1 MMFRKTITTVA
12 TAVAFSLSGIGT
24 AHAATTL
31 DWDFSSAPDNAR
43 VGSHVTIS
51 GGTAFFPTH
60 KPGDGVDEDLE
71 HLITTPDRDAVD
83 PGEGPF
89 TIQIKFRTK
98 NSFGNLLQK
107 GQATSPGGQVKIQ
120 LPGGKLSCMFKTP
133 TGTSTAATP
142 KGVVNDDRWHTVE
155 CTKYKDKV
163 TLVVDGKTYTNPNDT
178 GVLNN
183 SKPWSLGGK
192 PECDGTNVTCDYFGG
207 YVDYLRLIKG

>member
-1 MMFRKTITTVA
+1 MFRKTITTVTA
-12 TAVAFSLSGIGT
+12 AVAFSLSGIGT

-31 DWDFSSAPDNAR
+31 DWDFSGAPSNAR

-51 GGTAFFPTH
+51 GGVAKFPTH
-60 KPGDGVDEDLE
+60 LPREGADEDLE

-83 PGEGPF
+83 PGAGPF
-89 TIQIKFRTK
+89 TIETRFRTP

-133 TGTSTAATP
+133 SGTATAATP
-142 KGVVNDDRWHTVE
+142 KGMVNDNQWHTVR
-155 CTKYKDKV
+155 CTKTSSSV
-163 TLVVDGKTYTNPNDT
+163 TLVVDGQTYRANKPT

-183 SKPWSLGGK
+183 NKLWSLGGK
-192 PECDGTNVTCDYFGG
+192 PVCDGVNITCDYFGG
-207 YVDYLRLIKG
+207 EVDYLRLIKG